1 MSPLLSRLRSLF
13 RRTTIEADMV
23 AEMRAHLEMQEA
35 ANRAAGMSSQ
45 EAHYAAR
52 RQFGHIDGVK
62 ETARDQRGWVWLEQL
77 GKDFLLAGRTLRKNR
92 GFSVVAIVTLAIGIG
107 ATASLFSVV
116 NGMLRDPLPYPEPG
130 RLASVWRKE
139 ITAVLDYT
147 PLSTADVLDL
157 QERARSF
164 ADIGAF
170 SVRPFNLGGDHAEAV
185 DGALCTAGLFRTLG
199 VQPLY
204 GRWFLPEDEAGD
216 NTAAVILSHGL
227 WKQRFDSDP
236 AVVGRTVRLDGRDQT
251 IVGVMPEGFAVL
263 SLWTRTKPLSLW
275 SLLSLR
281 RNAWDGGNYWLG
293 AIARLKP

>member
-1 MSPLLSRLRSLF
+1 MSPIRPVLSRLRSLF
-13 RRTTIEADMV
+13 RRAAAERDMA
-23 AEMRAHLEMQEA
+23 AELQAHLEMQEA

-52 RQFGHIDGVK
+52 RQFGHLDGVK
-62 ETARDQRGWVWLEQL
+62 ETAREQRSWVWLEQL
-77 GKDFLLAGRTLRKNR
+77 GKDFLLAARTLRKNR

-116 NGMLRDPLPYPEPG
+116 NGMLRDPLPYPDPG

-147 PLSTADVLDL
+147 PLTTSDVLDL
-157 QERARSF
+157 QERAKSL

-170 SVRPFNLGGDHAEAV
+170 SVRRFNLGGDRAEAV
-185 DGALCTAGLFRTLG
+185 EVALCTAGLFRTLG
-199 VQPLY
+199 VPPLH

-216 NTAAVILSHGL
+216 NTAAVILSYGL
-227 WKQRFDSDP
+227 WKQRFNSDP
-236 AVVGRTVRLDGRDQT
+236 AVIGRTVRLDGRDHT

-263 SLWTRTKPLSLW
+263 SLWKGTRTVGL
-275 SLLSLR
+275 
-281 RNAWDGGNYWLG
+281 
-293 AIARLKP
+293 